1 MRKLSLF
8 SLALVLVACA
18 LPLAAGEYNVIGSE
32 GIIDESC
39 LNLYEFSGP
48 RLQFK
53 AGAVGTIVARYPIHP
68 GNLHPDW
75 GGRFTIGWAQDGV
88 TVKLIQASLCIPI
101 ETTICQFGPT
111 TNAGEPGFGCNV
123 CEPNDI
129 INMNFEQNAYYLE
142 ATLTRA
148 TTASSPKLLMVSL
161 P

>member
-1 MRKLSLF
+1 MKRLSLI
-8 SLALVLVACA
+8 ALLLACA
-18 LPLAAGEYNVIGSE
+18 LPLSAGEWNVIGSE

-53 AGAVGTIVARYPIHP
+53 TGAVGTIVARYPIHP
-68 GNLHPDW
+68 SNLHPDW
-75 GGRFTIGWAQDGV
+75 FGGFTIGWAQNGV

-101 ETTICQFGPT
+101 ETVICQFGPT
-111 TNAGEPGFGCNV
+111 TNTGEPGFGCAT
-123 CEPNDI
+123 CEPN
-129 INMNFEQNAYYLE
+129 NFVTFNFEQNAYYLE

>member
-1 MRKLSLF
+1 MKKLSL
-8 SLALVLVACA
+8 LVLVLACA
-18 LPLAAGEYNVIGSE
+18 LPLSAGEWNAIGSE

-39 LNLYEFSGP
+39 QNLFEFSGA

-53 AGAVGTIVARYPIHP
+53 TGAVGTIVARYPIHP
-68 GNLHPDW
+68 DNLHPDW
-75 GGRFTIGWAQDGV
+75 GGRFTIGWAQNGV

-111 TNAGEPGFGCNV
+111 TNAGEPGFGCAT

-129 INMNFEQNAYYLE
+129 LTMNFEQNAYYFE

-148 TTASSPKLLMVSL
+148 TTASSPKLLMLTL